1 MIRRIS
7 RELVVQSLFQI
18 DFSGC
23 SAEEALNAA
32 VEEQNSKNAL
42 KAQNYAQIALNGIL
56 NSLAEIDAK
65 ITEFSIDWEVSRMPA
80 VDRNILRLAVY
91 EIYFAE
97 EKIPAGIAINEA
109 VEIAKIYGSEDSPRF
124 INGLLGKM
132 VSKNYWR
139 LRFRLSASPAGF
151 LYAGFFGWCGAGAF
165 CFGA

>member
-1 MIRRIS
+1 MIRRTA

-18 DFSGC
+18 DFSAC

-32 VEEQNSKNAL
+32 VEEQNTKSAV
-42 KAQNYAQIALNGIL
+42 KAWNYAQISLNGIL

-65 ITEFSIDWEVSRMPA
+65 IAEFSIDWEVSRMPA

-91 EIYFAE
+91 EIYFAG

-109 VEIAKIYGSEDSPRF
+109 VEIAKVYGSEDSPRF

-132 VSKNYWR
+132 VRSDE
-139 LRFRLSASPAGF
+139 
-151 LYAGFFGWCGAGAF
+151 
-165 CFGA
+165 

>member
-18 DFSGC
+18 DFSDC

-32 VEEQNSKNAL
+32 VEEQNNKNAL

-56 NSLAEIDAK
+56 NSLEEIDAK

-132 VSKNYWR
+132 VRNNE
-139 LRFRLSASPAGF
+139 
-151 LYAGFFGWCGAGAF
+151 
-165 CFGA
+165 

>member
-1 MIRRIS
+1 MIRRTA

-18 DFSGC
+18 DFSDC

-32 VEEQNSKNAL
+32 LEEKADKSAY
-42 KAQNYAQIALNGIL
+42 KAQPYAEAAVNGIL
-56 NSLAEIDAK
+56 NALADIDAK
-65 ITEFSIDWEVSRMPA
+65 IKEYSIDWDLSRMPA

-97 EKIPAGIAINEA
+97 NKIPGGIAINEA

-132 VSKNYWR
+132 VRNDE
-139 LRFRLSASPAGF
+139 
-151 LYAGFFGWCGAGAF
+151 
-165 CFGA
+165 

>member
-42 KAQNYAQIALNGIL
+42 KAQNYAQIAL
-56 NSLAEIDAK
+56 
-65 ITEFSIDWEVSRMPA
+65 
-80 VDRNILRLAVY
+80 RLAVY

-132 VSKNYWR
+132 VRNNE
-139 LRFRLSASPAGF
+139 
-151 LYAGFFGWCGAGAF
+151 
-165 CFGA
+165 

>member
-1 MIRRIS
+1 MIRRTA

-23 SAEEALNAA
+23 GAEDALTAA
-32 VEEQNSKNAL
+32 VEEQNTKDAV
-42 KAQNYAQIALNGIL
+42 KAQSYAQKAVDGIL
-56 NSLAEIDAK
+56 AALADIDAK
-65 ITEFSIDWEVSRMPA
+65 IKEYSIDWDLERMPG

-91 EIYFAE
+91 EIYYAE

-132 VSKNYWR
+132 VRNDE
-139 LRFRLSASPAGF
+139 
-151 LYAGFFGWCGAGAF
+151 
-165 CFGA
+165 

>member
-1 MIRRIS
+1 MIRRTA

-23 SAEEALNAA
+23 GAEDALTI
-32 VEEQNSKNAL
+32 
-42 KAQNYAQIALNGIL
+42 KAQSYAQKAVNGIL
-56 NSLAEIDAK
+56 AALADIDAK
-65 ITEFSIDWEVSRMPA
+65 IKEYSIDWDLERMPG

-91 EIYFAE
+91 EIYYAE

-132 VSKNYWR
+132 VRNDE
-139 LRFRLSASPAGF
+139 
-151 LYAGFFGWCGAGAF
+151 
-165 CFGA
+165 

>member
-1 MIRRIS
+1 MIRRTA

-18 DFSGC
+18 DFSAC

-32 VEEQNSKNAL
+32 IEEQNTKSAV
-42 KAQNYAQIALNGIL
+42 KARNYAQISLNGIL

-65 ITEFSIDWEVSRMPA
+65 IAEFSIDWEVSRMPA

-91 EIYFAE
+91 EIYYAG

-109 VEIAKIYGSEDSPRF
+109 AEIAKVYGSEDSPRF

-132 VSKNYWR
+132 VRNDE
-139 LRFRLSASPAGF
+139 
-151 LYAGFFGWCGAGAF
+151 
-165 CFGA
+165 

>member
-23 SAEEALNAA
+23 SAEEALN
-32 VEEQNSKNAL
+32 V
-42 KAQNYAQIALNGIL
+42 
-56 NSLAEIDAK
+56 
-65 ITEFSIDWEVSRMPA
+65 
-80 VDRNILRLAVY
+80 AVY

-132 VSKNYWR
+132 VRNNE
-139 LRFRLSASPAGF
+139 
-151 LYAGFFGWCGAGAF
+151 
-165 CFGA
+165 